1 MISAVSSRAGRP
13 APTNAGRAPSVCYSR
28 GVEPS
33 RILLVEDDESLRLT
47 LADELR
53 DNGYSVATAASVAAA
68 ESFLASASFDVV
80 ILDVMLPDGDGYT
93 LCASLRKKSGA
104 NNASARVLMLTAR
117 TLEDDL
123 VKGFDAGADD
133 YLKKPYRLRELLVRV
148 RALARRPGSAP
159 AEAASDVVTLGDMT
173 LDKRAR
179 CVRDAGGADI
189 AFTPTEIDLLVLLV
203 DSNGRALSRN
213 EILDTVWGK
222 DVVVDERTVDNFVS
236 SLKKKL
242 KWTPSS
248 PFAIKTVRGVGY
260 RMERQ
265 MMERA

>member
-1 MISAVSSRAGRP
+1 
-13 APTNAGRAPSVCYSR
+13 
-28 GVEPS
+28 VEPS

-53 DNGYSVATAASVAAA
+53 DTGYSVATAMSVAQA
-68 ESFLASASFDVV
+68 ESLLSSASFDVV
-80 ILDVMLPDGDGYT
+80 ILDVMLPDGDGYA
-93 LCASLRKKSGA
+93 LCASLRKKATSS
-104 NNASARVLMLTAR
+104 NAAARVLMLTAR

-148 RALARRPGSAP
+148 RALARRPGAVAHQE
-159 AEAASDVVTLGDMT
+159 AEDVVTLGDMA

-179 CVRDAGGADI
+179 CVRDAKGVEV

-203 DSNGRALSRN
+203 ESNGRALSRN

-242 KWTPSS
+242 KWSPSS

-260 RMERQ
+260 RMER
-265 MMERA
+265 A

>member
-1 MISAVSSRAGRP
+1 MRRRERVLL
-13 APTNAGRAPSVCYSR
+13 R

-68 ESFLASASFDVV
+68 ESLLASASFDVV
-80 ILDVMLPDGDGYT
+80 ILDVMLPDGDGYS
-93 LCASLRKKSGA
+93 LCASLRKKSAASNG
-104 NNASARVLMLTAR
+104 NASARVLMLTAR

-148 RALARRPGSAP
+148 RALARRPGAQ
-159 AEAASDVVTLGDMT
+159 ASETADDIVTLGDAT

-179 CVRDAGGADI
+179 CVRDASGSEI

-242 KWTPSS
+242 KWSPSS

-260 RMERQ
+260 RMERDQ
-265 MMERA
+265 NQERA